1 MKYIAAFLLGL
12 LLVILAVLGAQA
24 QAAESI
30 WLGVERTTYKVDEIV
45 AVRVNAISAMPI
57 QGFTFQ
63 IRYDPACLEP
73 VNASSA
79 IPNMNGLS
87 LPQTVGLV
95 DASFAS
101 TVSQAAN
108 GVLAEANFKTLT
120 GCQTTLTLESAAL
133 AYRDAEGFAVPLP
146 GITIGER
153 NITLVIDDSPGE
165 SQEISPLGTP
175 LALGPETEES
185 EGGNNNW
192 IGIITVAALVL
203 MLVLVGGTIYFVYK
217 SS

>member
-12 LLVILAVLGAQA
+12 LLVLLAALGAQA

-30 WLGVERTTYKVDEIV
+30 WLSVERTTYKVDEIV
-45 AVRVNAISAMPI
+45 AVRVNAISAMPV

-101 TVSQAAN
+101 TVSQVAN

-120 GCQTTLTLESAAL
+120 GCQTTLVLESAAL
-133 AYRDAEGFAVPLP
+133 AYRDAEGFAAPLP

-153 NITLVIDDSPGE
+153 NIVLVIEDTPGE

-175 LALGPETEES
+175 LALAPEVEES
-185 EGGNNNW
+185 ERGNNSW